1 MNKNTG
7 LFQSPRTLKSYTYEL
22 EEQSRVA
29 YGEFMN
35 PDTKYIETYYQ
46 INIYDANTKRRV
58 QFDFVNS
65 ADNSAEIVSKVESA
79 VEFVENPPLAANLSS
94 RFD

>member
-29 YGEFMN
+29 YWEFMN
-35 PDTKYIETYYQ
+35 PDTKYIDTY
-46 INIYDANTKRRV
+46 
-58 QFDFVNS
+58 
-65 ADNSAEIVSKVESA
+65 
-79 VEFVENPPLAANLSS
+79 
-94 RFD
+94 